1 MIDTIEDFLD
11 YCLNKKKIAYNT
23 YKSYENDLRKFK
35 GFMFSI
41 DISSVQ
47 DITKTNLNAYLI
59 SLERKNYS
67 AATISRNI
75 TSLKSYFHYLEKEH
89 LIYENPA
96 EELILPKMEKK
107 LPEVLSEEEVDML
120 LSMPDKESLKGMRDA
135 AILEL
140 LYATGI
146 KVSELVLLSIG
157 DVNLK
162 LNFVRCGEEEKERVI
177 PFGSMARTALL
188 GYLKEARE
196 IMADSEDNTRLF
208 LNCRGGSL
216 SRQGVWKMIKEY
228 AHKAGIEKEITPH
241 TLRHTFAAH
250 LIGNGADFK
259 SVQEMLGHSDISTT
273 QMYAGFQKNRLR
285 EVYTKNHPR
294 G

>member
-1 MIDTIEDFLD
+1 MVQTIEDFLD
-11 YCLNKKKIAYNT
+11 YCLNKKRIAYNT
-23 YKSYENDLRKFK
+23 YKSYESDLRKFRD
-35 GFMFSI
+35 FMFSI
-41 DISSVQ
+41 DIRAVQ

-67 AATISRNI
+67 VATISRNI
-75 TSLKSYFHYLEKEH
+75 TSLKSYFHYLEKKH

-96 EELILPKMEKK
+96 EELKLPKIEKK
-107 LPEVLSEEEVDML
+107 SPEVLSEEEVDML
-120 LSMPDKESLKGMRDA
+120 LAMPDVESLKGMRDA

-146 KVSELVLLSIG
+146 KVSELVLLEVE

-188 GYLKEARE
+188 KYLSEARE
-196 IMADSEDNTRLF
+196 TMVDNEENTRLF
-208 LNCRGGSL
+208 INCRGGSL

>member
-1 MIDTIEDFLD
+1 
-11 YCLNKKKIAYNT
+11 
-23 YKSYENDLRKFK
+23 
-35 GFMFSI
+35 
-41 DISSVQ
+41 
-47 DITKTNLNAYLI
+47 
-59 SLERKNYS
+59 
-67 AATISRNI
+67 
-75 TSLKSYFHYLEKEH
+75 
-89 LIYENPA
+89 
-96 EELILPKMEKK
+96 
-107 LPEVLSEEEVDML
+107 ML
-120 LSMPDKESLKGMRDA
+120 LSMPDAESLKGMRDA

-146 KVSELVLLSIG
+146 KVSELILLNVE

-162 LNFVRCGEEEKERVI
+162 LNFVRCGEEEKERAI

-188 GYLKEARE
+188 NYLHKARE
-196 IMADSEDNTRLF
+196 IMADNEENTRLF

-216 SRQGVWKMIKEY
+216 SRQGVWKMLKEY

-250 LIGNGADFK
+250 LIENGADFK

>member
-1 MIDTIEDFLD
+1 MIDTIDNFLE
-11 YCLNKKKIAYNT
+11 YCLNKKKITYNT

-35 GFMFSI
+35 DFMFSI
-41 DISSVQ
+41 DIRSVQ
-47 DITKTNLNAYLI
+47 DITKTKLNAYLL

-67 AATISRNI
+67 VATISRNI

-89 LIYENPA
+89 LIYKNPA

-120 LSMPDKESLKGMRDA
+120 LSMPDAESLKGMRDA

-146 KVSELVLLSIG
+146 KVSELVLLNVE

-188 GYLKEARE
+188 NYLHKARE
-196 IMADSEDNTRLF
+196 IMADNEDNTRLF

-216 SRQGVWKMIKEY
+216 SRQGVWKMLKEY

-250 LIGNGADFK
+250 LIENGADFK

>member
-1 MIDTIEDFLD
+1 MVQTIEDFLD
-11 YCLNKKKIAYNT
+11 YCLNKKRIAYNT
-23 YKSYENDLRKFK
+23 YKSYESDLRKFRD
-35 GFMFSI
+35 FMFSI
-41 DISSVQ
+41 DIRAVQ

-67 AATISRNI
+67 VATISRNI
-75 TSLKSYFHYLEKEH
+75 TSLKSYFHYLEKKH
-89 LIYENPA
+89 LIYENSA
-96 EELILPKMEKK
+96 EELKLPKIEKK
-107 LPEVLSEEEVDML
+107 SPEVLSEEEVDML
-120 LSMPDKESLKGMRDA
+120 LAMPDVESLKGMRDA

-146 KVSELVLLSIG
+146 KVSELVLLEVE

-188 GYLKEARE
+188 KYLSEARE
-196 IMADSEDNTRLF
+196 TMVDNEENTRLF
-208 LNCRGGSL
+208 INCRGGSL